1 MRPTLSHPQNKH
13 MKYCTQN
20 APAEDYALVIAK
32 LTDARRLIRDAE
44 LEALGLIFNTLE
56 ACPARVEA
64 IALHKAL
71 RGLTDQI
78 RPAHELAHNT
88 QQDALKR
95 EAIAKQ
101 HHVETYGDQA

>member
-1 MRPTLSHPQNKH
+1 

-20 APAEDYALVIAK
+20 ANPEDYALVLAK

-44 LEALGLIFNTLE
+44 LEALGLIFSTLE

-71 RGLTDQI
+71 RGLTDLI
-78 RPAHELAHNT
+78 RPAHELAHDT
-88 QQDALKR
+88 AEEAKKR
-95 EAIAKQ
+95 EAIAKT
-101 HHVETYGDQA
+101 HHVQTYGDQA